1 MNDVVS
7 FIGEPLFFQKDIYIY
22 PPKVK
27 DVVANRYFGTYQK
40 LLTTSQEEIEDEYVE
55 KKIDLKD
62 MLTPLETLLALAY
75 QQDKIHLLI
84 KDAFKFFLREEV
96 TLLFEQKTI
105 VVGDLKEVL
114 PKIKNVSE
122 LRTINEENFFAFQNI
137 VREACG
143 QKAIEP
149 PNPNEHWKIKQMKAR
164 ARYRDKI
171 KAKQQSKDGLD
182 LKSTLVAICCMGIGL
197 TPLNIGE
204 ISYCAISPIM
214 RTFQEREKYEVD
226 IKSVMAGAKKVKPK
240 YWIRKIDD

>member
-1 MNDVVS
+1 MNDVS
-7 FIGEPLFFQKDIYIY
+7 AFLGEPILFQKDIYIY

-27 DVVANRYFGTYQK
+27 DIVTNKYFSAYQK
-40 LLTTSQEEIEDEYVE
+40 LLTTSQEEIEDEYTE
-55 KKIDLKD
+55 KKLELKD

-75 QQDKIHLLI
+75 QQDKVHLLI
-84 KDAFKFFLREEV
+84 KDAFKFFLHEDV
-96 TLLFEQKTI
+96 VLLFEQKMI
-105 VVGDLKEVL
+105 VVGDLAEEL
-114 PKIKNVSE
+114 PKIKDVSE
-122 LRTINEENFFAFQNI
+122 LRTITEENFFAFQNS

-171 KAKQQSKDGLD
+171 KSKQQNKDGLD

-204 ISYCAISPIM
+204 ISYCAVSPIM
-214 RTFQEREKYEVD
+214 RAFQEREKYEVD

-240 YWIRKIDD
+240 YWIRKYED